1 MPITF
6 SVDNRLGIVRETW
19 IGAVTAQDLR
29 SLWTGYMAD
38 PEILALRVTYVDLRA
53 ASITFAGSQM
63 RSLIKEVVDPVLQGR
78 EWLTAIVVSGPL
90 QLGMSRQFQ
99 EFADHF
105 SHDAIFFD
113 DQDALEWLMRQR
125 AERSLGR
132 AAPWGLPPGTS
143 THEPH

>member
-19 IGAVTAQDLR
+19 IGAVTARDLR